1 MRKAENWQIG
11 CVVRILTR
19 LDRFVDI
26 YSDVEN
32 LISYCFSFS
41 ELLTMAKDKQLERIL
56 TANLLV
62 YPAAFKSTN
71 KTSVKE
77 TRSTAYRYHPMMRSG
92 ICLYTARIV

>member
-1 MRKAENWQIG
+1 M
-11 CVVRILTR
+11 RILTR

-41 ELLTMAKDKQLERIL
+41 ELLTMAKDKQLERML
-56 TANLLV
+56 TANLLAF
-62 YPAAFKSTN
+62 PAAFKSTN
-71 KTSVKE
+71 KTSMKK